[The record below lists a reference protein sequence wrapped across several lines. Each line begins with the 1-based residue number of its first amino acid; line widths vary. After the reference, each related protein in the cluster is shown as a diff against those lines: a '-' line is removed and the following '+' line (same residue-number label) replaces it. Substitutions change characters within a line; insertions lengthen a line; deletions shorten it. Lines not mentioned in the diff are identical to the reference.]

1 MIKKWDIILIV
12 ALLVLSWLPEGI
24 AFVTGANLLQG
35 GTVAVVQVH
44 GKVYKEIPLSEHHGT
59 DTFTIHTDEGYNKV
73 VVQDQTIGIVEAD
86 CPDKICVQEGFISNP
101 GETTVC
107 LPHKVMIEIRSTATE
122 EPDIIPAH

>member
-44 GKVYKEIPLSEHHGT
+44 GSVYKEIPLSEHHGT
-59 DTFTIHTDEGYNKV
+59 DTFTIHTEEGYNKV

-86 CPDKICVQEGFISNP
+86 CPDKICIQEGFISNP